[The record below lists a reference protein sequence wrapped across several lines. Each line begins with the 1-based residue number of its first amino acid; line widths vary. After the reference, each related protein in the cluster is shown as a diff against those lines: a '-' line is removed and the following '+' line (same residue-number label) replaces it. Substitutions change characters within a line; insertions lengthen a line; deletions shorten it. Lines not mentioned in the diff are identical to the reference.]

1 MDERH
6 YTTVEE
12 ETAEQAR
19 VVEANAYPA
28 FLSQWT
34 PQNAPAC
41 DVGMRLLYA
50 FALAQP
56 AAFDLV
62 KPRGFVA
69 DEPRLK
75 NSPHWRAFSDHVNTC
90 PKCNEV

>member
-1 MDERH
+1 MDER
-6 YTTVEE
+6 YYITVEE
-12 ETAEQAR
+12 EKAQQAKNADAEG
-19 VVEANAYPA
+19 YPA
-28 FLSQWT
+28 FLRQWSIDEF
-34 PQNAPAC
+34 PAC

-75 NSPHWRAFSDHVNTC
+75 NSPHWRAFADHVNMC